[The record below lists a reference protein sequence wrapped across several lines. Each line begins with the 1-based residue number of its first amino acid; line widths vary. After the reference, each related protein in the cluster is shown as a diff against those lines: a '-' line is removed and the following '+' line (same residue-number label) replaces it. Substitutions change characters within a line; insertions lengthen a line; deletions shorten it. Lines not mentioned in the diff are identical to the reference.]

1 MQRRGKE
8 MDSKIFLIY
17 RSLQL
22 HRHPATSNH
31 LGVTQMQLS
40 KKLHLVLK
48 VLRKR
53 SKCRRVII
61 YYRDNLDVSGN
72 FTSLDAS

>member
-8 MDSKIFLIY
+8 MDSKIFSIY
-17 RSLQL
+17 KSVQL
-22 HRHPATSNH
+22 HSHLATSNH

-40 KKLHLVLK
+40 KKLHLALK
-48 VLRKR
+48 ILRKR
-53 SKCRRVII
+53 SRRTSVII